1 MSDRPLADEVWRTMA
16 SLVLDNRDGWRRTV
30 VEATGLPFSRVR
42 ILRRLAR
49 HSMTVKGI
57 AEATALDAP
66 AATVAVSD
74 LEQRGLVVRRVDPDN
89 RRCKRVSLTDEGQR
103 LMAVI
108 AEMDDPAPAGL
119 AGLAEGELESLR
131 VLLEKATGPTVH
143 DG

>member
-1 MSDRPLADEVWRTMA
+1 MPDRPLADEVWRAMA

-30 VEATGLPFSRVR
+30 VEKTGLPFSRVR

-49 HSMTVKGI
+49 QSMTVKAI

-66 AATVAVSD
+66 AATVAVND
-74 LEQRGLVVRRVDPDN
+74 LEQRGLVVRRTDPDN

-119 AGLAEGELESLR
+119 AALSEAELKRLRAILERAAPLS
-131 VLLEKATGPTVH
+131 
-143 DG
+143 